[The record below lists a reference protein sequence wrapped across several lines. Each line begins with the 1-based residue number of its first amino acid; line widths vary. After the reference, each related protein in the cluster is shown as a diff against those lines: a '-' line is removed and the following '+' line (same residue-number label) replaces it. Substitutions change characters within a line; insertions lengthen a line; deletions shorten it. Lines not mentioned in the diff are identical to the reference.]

1 MKLDNMLDLK
11 VLELVNN
18 NKCPSKS
25 LEFLTSS
32 NSTLD
37 LDRMD
42 IKGTALTKRLTPF
55 KTWILQDSEDHHLSR
70 STELK
75 PVLNSNSQQVQL
87 EPLYL
92 RFLDACLSGVT

>member
-18 NKCPSKS
+18 NKCLSKS
-25 LEFLTSS
+25 LELLTSS

-42 IKGTALTKRLTPF
+42 IKGT
-55 KTWILQDSEDHHLSR
+55 S
-70 STELK
+70 
-75 PVLNSNSQQVQL
+75 
-87 EPLYL
+87 
-92 RFLDACLSGVT
+92 